1 LNDIK
6 IIYELLGHTN
16 NYNFYEEIMKHLNNN
31 DNIDKIN
38 KIDKIDK
45 IKDID
50 IDEYL
55 NKTDDGGAIQ
65 SYLTK

>member
-31 DNIDKIN
+31 DNIDKI
-38 KIDKIDK
+38 DK